1 MRDVRTVSSA
11 RPVLPRPIRIV
22 APNATAAARAQR
34 RKKYRSL
41 PKSTAPRRGRATWV
55 VPWFSSGM
63 NSMYWATT
71 PKARVTTAKY
81 RPGSRRATAPMITL
95 AGTDSA
101 IATGIHRAKF
111 VPRVVSSAA
120 VKAPSPTKAA
130 CDNDTAPAQPVRT
143 VSDRATI
150 A

>member
-1 MRDVRTVSSA
+1 M
-11 RPVLPRPIRIV
+11 
-22 APNATAAARAQR
+22 
-34 RKKYRSL
+34 
-41 PKSTAPRRGRATWV
+41 PKSTDPQRGRATTV

-81 RPGSRRATAPMITL
+81 RPGNRRATAPMTAL
-95 AGTDSA
+95 AGTDTSMA
-101 IATGIHRAKF
+101 MGIHSAKF
-111 VPRVVSSAA
+111 TPRLVSSAA

-130 CDNDTAPAQPVRT
+130 CDNDTAPAQPVST
-143 VSDRATI
+143 VSDRATM